1 MASILKAF
9 GQEFYPHDAIRAL
22 KFADKTR
29 ITDRRALV
37 EYIANTLPQ
46 PGEMTRLRIAAK
58 LVQRYLSVTRSEIV
72 PPPQSQP
79 FARLV
84 AQSRHVPTQIEL
96 LFWRLAGVD
105 KIVGI
110 MARELFYPVCI
121 ALRPPDGVSTEEF
134 AARNGARLFDT
145 EPLLTRSFILDY
157 VGQRWNFSNRST
169 IDRSLRVLQNAG
181 LIARERQNEM
191 RGHPTAFRVSA
202 HDVSLTTFLFALY
215 EEFLPHVKDPDFSLT
230 PTVLPV
236 TDCARTLLL
245 SRAQVETHLDKA
257 RSHQLL
263 RQHGRHL
270 RLVCGDLDTLVSTL
284 LTKAI

>member
-1 MASILKAF
+1 MDSSLKAF
-9 GQEFYPHDAIRAL
+9 GQEFYPHEAIRAL

-37 EYIANTLPQ
+37 EYIANSLPQ
-46 PGEMTRLRIAAK
+46 SGEMTRLRVAAK
-58 LVQRYLSVTRSEIV
+58 LVQRYLTFTRSEIV

-84 AQSRHVPTQIEL
+84 SRSRHTPTQIEL
-96 LFWRLAGVD
+96 LFWRLAHID

-110 MARELFYPVCI
+110 MARELFYPVCL
-121 ALRPPDGVSTEEF
+121 ALRPPEGVSTEAF
-134 AARNGARLFDT
+134 AARNGARLFET
-145 EPLLTRSFILDY
+145 EPLLTRSFILAY
-157 VGQRWNFSNRST
+157 VRDRWNFTNHST

-181 LIARERQNEM
+181 FIARERQNEL

-215 EEFLPHVKDPDFSLT
+215 EEFLPHVEDPDFSLT
-230 PTVLPV
+230 PAVLPV

-245 SRAQVETHLDKA
+245 SRAQVEAHLHKA
-257 RSHQLL
+257 RAHQLL
-263 RQHGRHL
+263 AQHGPHL